1 MKHFTINS
9 MVYVIYFTLYTHYNV
24 IFFTLQEI
32 SPKSFY
38 LSFQNYI
45 LLPQP
50 SFFSMLIFPE
60 SQFAYAP
67 QYVQFSQEYP
77 CIQEQI
83 SFENQPLIKRTHG
96 LL

>member
-45 LLPQP
+45 LLPQS
-50 SFFSMLIFPE
+50 SFFSTLIFPE
-60 SQFAYAP
+60 PHLSYAT
-67 QYVQFSQEYP
+67 QYVQFSQEYYS
-77 CIQEQI
+77 IHEFISMENRKQI
-83 SFENQPLIKRTHG
+83 T
-96 LL
+96 